1 MPGRQGQF
9 KLVCA
14 KGLNQIKQARLGT
27 YVKIAWAACTLWNN
41 LTFLLAIGAFIDT
54 GRSGFIAILLPFGQV
69 TFHRFG
75 AGKLLGRK
83 TWWQKTSHE

>member
-9 KLVCA
+9 KLVGA
-14 KGLNQIKQARLGT
+14 EGLNQIKQARLGA
-27 YVKIAWAACTLWNN
+27 YVKIAWAACALWND

-54 GRSGFIAILLPFGQV
+54 GRSAFIAILLPFGQM

-83 TWWQKTSHE
+83 TLWQKTSHE

>member
-9 KLVCA
+9 KLVGA
-14 KGLNQIKQARLGT
+14 KCLNQIKQAFLRT
-27 YVKIAWAACTLWNN
+27 YIKIAWAACALWNN
-41 LTFLLAIGAFIDT
+41 LTFPLAIRAFIDT

-83 TWWQKTSHE
+83 ALWQEAGYE